1 MQGHKDTNA
10 IDSHLI
16 MSNNAMEE
24 LPQPFRFPYGAEG
37 LLFLLESVL
46 VIYNIKIQKGDFEVI
61 IDDPIFGELEFNYIW
76 SKDMTIDF
84 LGKQTEIALIV
95 DGDEDGKF
103 GEEQYE
109 VYTSLMRDWDNIQH
123 RVLQPILDYYIER
136 RQELGYDVGFNE
148 GYVIEVGFQ
157 DVVM

>member
-1 MQGHKDTNA
+1 M
-10 IDSHLI
+10 
-16 MSNNAMEE
+16 
-24 LPQPFRFPYGAEG
+24 
-37 LLFLLESVL
+37 
-46 VIYNIKIQKGDFEVI
+46 I
-61 IDDPIFGELEFNYIW
+61 IDDPIIGELEFNYIW

-109 VYTSLMRDWDNIQH
+109 VYTLLMRDWENIQH

-148 GYVIEVGFQ
+148 DYPLLETTDQLLEKITLDGIIVKYPELFEFYEIGLTFNCTWDEENGVGVRLMKGNVIEVGFQ